1 MLSEIVT
8 AHEAIAQNS
17 EPTLFQRHYIEM
29 LPSTQAHSL
38 TGDKSRLIRIFPGKD
53 TDENTGTP
61 TGQGSCHSKST
72 IQNRELASSHPT

>member
-8 AHEAIAQNS
+8 AREAIALNS

-38 TGDKSRLIRIFPGKD
+38 TGDKYRLIPILPGKN
-53 TDENTGTP
+53 TVENTGTP
-61 TGQGSCHSKST
+61 TGQGLCHPKSRT
-72 IQNRELASSHPT
+72 SL